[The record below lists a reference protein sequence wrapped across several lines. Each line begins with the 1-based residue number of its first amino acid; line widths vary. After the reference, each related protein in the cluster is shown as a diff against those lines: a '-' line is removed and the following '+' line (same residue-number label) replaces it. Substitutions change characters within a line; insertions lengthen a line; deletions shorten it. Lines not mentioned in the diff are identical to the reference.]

1 MKRAE
6 KFTLIELLVVIAI
19 IAILASMLLPAL
31 SRAKAAAIETLCK
44 SNLKQVM
51 LAAHMY
57 GGDND
62 DRFPANSQYDPVE
75 NKSFFYAY
83 YLKSYVGDGSDDI
96 FIDGEPATTAEVFW
110 CPISYAGMEAW
121 LRSIPWAIPKD
132 GRASVVYTGYGVN
145 WAFDSYW
152 STTYFGGK
160 YPRTFSA
167 VQMPSAQLYLIETH
181 NGSLAAAE
189 LGTST
194 KHVAATWAAAYD
206 WHRGKATGSF
216 VDGSVHSF
224 RDQDYAG
231 GVLLPWDTDCDGK

>member
-75 NKSFFYAY
+75 NKSFFYSHLMGFRNHSGMGFIYPLVSSITYQSHDRKRQSSINLPITYQSISSLSTYHFFYGKSHIMVIVSY
-83 YLKSYVGDGSDDI
+83 YNNIMGIMGNAGSNRS
-96 FIDGEPATTAEVFW
+96 TT
-110 CPISYAGMEAW
+110 
-121 LRSIPWAIPKD
+121 D
-132 GRASVVYTGYGVN
+132 SV
-145 WAFDSYW
+145 AFYDSYPHL
-152 STTYFGGK
+152 S
-160 YPRTFSA
+160 RIL
-167 VQMPSAQLYLIETH
+167 MPLDHCNL
-181 NGSLAAAE
+181 
-189 LGTST
+189 
-194 KHVAATWAAAYD
+194 
-206 WHRGKATGSF
+206 
-216 VDGSVHSF
+216 
-224 RDQDYAG
+224 
-231 GVLLPWDTDCDGK
+231 